1 MGASDSSRLLK
12 PSITKKVEK
21 TSTSNG
27 AKEPMDFRDK
37 FLAVAFAAF
46 LTAFGMMTYTALTST
61 ELLDF
66 DRGLSDYFYL
76 GAAFFMA
83 TGILV
88 SAFCYFTTDNADKKN
103 IAAILITL
111 NLAECLCFL
120 ALRFRFST
128 GLPDPNLGTPVEL
141 ARYLEWAYGPTALI
155 VIFSK
160 ITQSKRSIF
169 VPIISWIIMVWLG
182 YASMLYPESMNR
194 NLIVP
199 AHMAFIYAL
208 VKIWVMFDDA
218 LGSENPPMS
227 KEVLRLLQVHCM
239 IAWSIFTVV
248 FVGQIGYAVSAEAT
262 ECWYALSSTLT
273 KFPFTLIV
281 INSSLNFQGLKS
293 KTA

>member
-1 MGASDSSRLLK
+1 MTG
-12 PSITKKVEK
+12 
-21 TSTSNG
+21 
-27 AKEPMDFRDK
+27 KEGWDFRDK
-37 FLAVAFAAF
+37 FIAGAFTAF
-46 LTAFGMMTYTALTST
+46 LAAYGFMVFTAWNSS

-76 GAAFFMA
+76 GAAFFMFA
-83 TGILV
+83 GVVI
-88 SAFCYFTTDNADKKN
+88 SAFCYGTTDNADKKN

-120 ALRFRFST
+120 ALRFRLST

-160 ITQSKRSIF
+160 ITQSKQNIF
-169 VPIISWIIMVWLG
+169 VPTISWLIMVFLG
-182 YASMLYPESMNR
+182 WACMQYPESWNR

-218 LGSENPPMS
+218 LESENPPMS
-227 KEVLRLLQVHCM
+227 KEILRLLQVHCM

-248 FVGQIGYAVSAEAT
+248 FIGQIGYVVSAEAT

-273 KFPFTLIV
+273 KFPFTMIV